1 MKKDQVIW
9 KRTLF
14 LIMVLWVASLACGS
28 SQTGSKTTDET
39 TGEIT
44 EQTEE

>member
-14 LIMVLWVASLACGS
+14 LIMVLLVASLACGL
-28 SQTGSKTTDET
+28 SQTGSKTTDEK